1 MMRFTRVP
9 FGNCSSPFLLNAT
22 VQFHLSGFPESRV
35 VEELKENMYVDDFWS
50 GADSVEEC
58 CTMVKDTTSIMSQAS
73 MPLVKWGSNSPE
85 VAEILHR
92 DFRDKYLDL
101 ESFKILGLLWLAS
114 DDCFTFR
121 GSVLVPD
128 LCITK
133 RVVLSFLSKLFDPL
147 GFAAPYVLQA
157 KCLFQELWTL
167 ELGWDDEVPPEYQ
180 IRARLVKF
188 IREALRLPDDVEYIC
203 WTDSMIALS
212 WIKSVPSRWKTFI
225 SNRISEIQALTSKE
239 RWSHCPGVDNPA
251 DLVTRGISADELV
264 NSDIWL

>member
-1 MMRFTRVP
+1 
-9 FGNCSSPFLLNAT
+9 
-22 VQFHLSGFPESRV
+22 
-35 VEELKENMYVDDFWS
+35 MYVDDFLS

-58 CTMVKDTTSIMSQAS
+58 CTMVKDAISVMSQAS

-92 DFRDKYLDL
+92 DFRDKYLDR
-101 ESFKILGLLWLAS
+101 ESFKVLGLLWLAS

-121 GSVLVPD
+121 GSVLAPD

-133 RVVLSFLSKLFDPL
+133 RVVLSFFSKLFDPL

-180 IRARLVKF
+180 MRF
-188 IREALRLPDDVEYIC
+188 LRWWVRSWACICPHHWCRNPGDLKILGTMMGTDTSPTPDDG
-203 WTDSMIALS
+203 
-212 WIKSVPSRWKTFI
+212 IKNHPT
-225 SNRISEIQALTSKE
+225 QTMA
-239 RWSHCPGVDNPA
+239 A
-251 DLVTRGISADELV
+251 
-264 NSDIWL
+264 